1 MDATKLVNDIFEKE
15 EDEAIDKFVHYL
27 DYTCGIGGRTGSD
40 EKVFK
45 EKLKKFIH
53 GEDYTR

>member
-1 MDATKLVNDIFEKE
+1 MGATKLVNYISEEE
-15 EDEAIDKFVHYL
+15 EDEAIDKFIYYL
-27 DYTCGIGGRTGSD
+27 DYTCGIGGCTGSD

>member
-1 MDATKLVNDIFEKE
+1 MDATKLVNDIFEEE
-15 EDEAIDKFVHYL
+15 EDEAIDKFVDYL
-27 DYTCGIGGRTGSD
+27 DYTCGLAGRTWSD
-40 EKVFK
+40 KRCLK

>member
-1 MDATKLVNDIFEKE
+1 MEVTKLVNDIFEEE
-15 EDEAIDKFVHYL
+15 EDEAIDKFIYYL

-40 EKVFK
+40 EKCFK